1 MFLCWRVDEDLF
13 DLPLGKSARREDEGR
28 LTFPVGLL
36 ACRRQ
41 GAHRADEG
49 ILTFSLGLLA
59 CRRQGARRVGENYR
73 TLISLAALASF
84 PLGKL
89 QLSRAACLF
98 QAAN

>member
-28 LTFPVGLL
+28 LTFPVGE
-36 ACRRQ
+36 
-41 GAHRADEG
+41 GARRADEG
-49 ILTFSLGLLA
+49 RLTFPVGLLA
-59 CRRQGARRVGENYR
+59 CRRQGARRAGENYR

-89 QLSRAACLF
+89 YL
-98 QAAN
+98 